1 MESGLTVLLSFQ
13 PNICAIDQASAHDGL
28 AVGICQVLSL
38 RFSVLIRGFDNHSL
52 ESKKSKIINIT
63 TRGNGFSI
71 IAPPVKFK
79 RSFQ

>member
-1 MESGLTVLLSFQ
+1 MESDLTVLLFFLTERKLTY
-13 PNICAIDQASAHDGL
+13 DGL

-38 RFSVLIRGFDNHSL
+38 FFCVLIWGFDNQSL
-52 ESKKSKIINIT
+52 GSKKSKIIDIT
-63 TRGNGFSI
+63 TGGNGFSI